1 MPRDKLKISSTKK
14 RNFLVL
20 LDGMKG
26 FKKKYILRSGIN
38 ASRISRIIAKAIDLF
53 IVLIL
58 SMLFYPFG
66 LLLALFYMGLSDSLY
81 DGQSVG
87 KRLMGFAVISL
98 EDGKPCSVKQ
108 SIIRNLPILIPM
120 GFAVIPLWGWI
131 ICSIFA
137 VPLTLLEVYLLFKL
151 DSGHRLGDVMADTS
165 VIANDP
171 NRIDLR
177 KTQNSWFEGQKNMSP
192 VNRSVV

>member
-1 MPRDKLKISSTKK
+1 MGKLD
-14 RNFLVL
+14 N
-20 LDGMKG
+20 
-26 FKKKYILRSGIN
+26 FKKNYILKSGIN
-38 ASRISRIIAKAIDLF
+38 TSRFTRLIAKAIDLF

-66 LLLALFYMGLSDSLY
+66 LLLALIYIAISDSLY

-108 SIIRNLPILIPM
+108 SIIRNLPIMIPM
-120 GFAVIPLWGWI
+120 AFAIIPLWGWI

-137 VPLTLLEVYLLFKL
+137 IPLTLLEVYLLFKL
-151 DSGHRLGDVMADTS
+151 DSGHRLGDVMADTT
-165 VIANDP
+165 VIGNDP
-171 NRIDLR
+171 NRVDIR
-177 KTQNSWFEGQKNMSP
+177 KATAGWFEEKNISP
-192 VNRSVV
+192 VSSSVL